1 MGRMIKAILVLLLA
15 AVLGTLG
22 YAYFGDMSA
31 DPVEI
36 RSPVALPDL
45 APATPAVP
53 AAALMP
59 SAPAAAG
66 PQQPAASQS
75 TAPQTTN
82 GGAAAG
88 AGLDD

>member
-1 MGRMIKAILVLLLA
+1 MFKVILVLLLA

-22 YAYFGDMSA
+22 YAYFGDMTA

-45 APATPAVP
+45 APAAAVP
-53 AAALMP
+53 AAAVSP
-59 SAPAAAG
+59 ASPASPAPQAAAQPAPA
-66 PQQPAASQS
+66 
-75 TAPQTTN
+75 TE
-82 GGAAAG
+82 AAG

>member
-1 MGRMIKAILVLLLA
+1 MGRMFKVILVLLLA

-22 YAYFGDMSA
+22 YAYFGEMTA

-45 APATPAVP
+45 APAPAPV
-53 AAALMP
+53 
-59 SAPAAAG
+59 APATASPA
-66 PQQPAASQS
+66 PQAPAQPAPA
-75 TAPQTTN
+75 TE
-82 GGAAAG
+82 AAG

>member
-22 YAYFGDMSA
+22 YAYFGDMTA

-45 APATPAVP
+45 APAVAPAP
-53 AAALMP
+53 A
-59 SAPAAAG
+59 APAAASPA
-66 PQQPAASQS
+66 PQAPAQPAPA
-75 TAPQTTN
+75 TE
-82 GGAAAG
+82 AAG

>member
-1 MGRMIKAILVLLLA
+1 MGRMFKVILVLLLA

-22 YAYFGDMSA
+22 YAYFGEMTA

-45 APATPAVP
+45 APAPAP
-53 AAALMP
+53 A
-59 SAPAAAG
+59 APAAASPA
-66 PQQPAASQS
+66 PQAPAQPAPA
-75 TAPQTTN
+75 TE
-82 GGAAAG
+82 AAG

>member
-1 MGRMIKAILVLLLA
+1 MGRMFKVILVLLLA

-22 YAYFGDMSA
+22 YAYFGEMTA

-45 APATPAVP
+45 APAPA
-53 AAALMP
+53 
-59 SAPAAAG
+59 APAAASPA
-66 PQQPAASQS
+66 PQAPAQPAPA
-75 TAPQTTN
+75 TE
-82 GGAAAG
+82 AAG

>member
-1 MGRMIKAILVLLLA
+1 MGRMFKAIFVLLLT

-22 YAYFGDMSA
+22 YAYFGDMQA

-45 APATPAVP
+45 APAP
-53 AAALMP
+53 
-59 SAPAAAG
+59 APAAASPAAPAQTSPA
-66 PQQPAASQS
+66 PQAPAQPAPA
-75 TAPQTTN
+75 TE
-82 GGAAAG
+82 AAG

>member
-1 MGRMIKAILVLLLA
+1 MGRMFKVILVLLLA

-22 YAYFGDMSA
+22 YAYFGEMTA

-45 APATPAVP
+45 APAPAPAVAP
-53 AAALMP
+53 APA
-59 SAPAAAG
+59 APAAASPA
-66 PQQPAASQS
+66 PQAPAQPAPA
-75 TAPQTTN
+75 TE
-82 GGAAAG
+82 AAG